1 MRLRPSEESFL
12 LRLSVESLRF
22 GLYRESFRFGLY
34 GESFRL
40 GLYGESF
47 RLGLYGE
54 STRDRDPGDLFLL
67 TGLAEDLL
75 GDLRYLVGD
84 DLETLFEDGDK
95 LRLCLRSGVL
105 LLLLLKTLR

>member
-22 GLYRESFRFGLY
+22 GLCRESFRFGLY

-54 STRDRDPGDLFLL
+54 SARDRDPGDLFL

-84 DLETLFEDGDK
+84 DLETLLEDGDK
-95 LRLCLRSGVL
+95 LLLCLRSGVL